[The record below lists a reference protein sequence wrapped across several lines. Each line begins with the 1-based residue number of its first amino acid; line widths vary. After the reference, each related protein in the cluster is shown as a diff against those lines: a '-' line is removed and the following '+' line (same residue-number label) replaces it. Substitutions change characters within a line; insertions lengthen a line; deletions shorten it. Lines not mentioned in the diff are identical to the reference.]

1 MDDINKF
8 SSSSKMQICP
18 LVYHVLITSSFSFHN
33 RQTAPS
39 GAFCCSNCTYILVLF
54 FVTLSIYLS
63 FCGVK
68 REKLKNQFCI
78 LVLFCFTIHIPFTG
92 ISLRARR
99 NNPGAI
105 FPNLRTSLITCIVSR
120 QKIHKVNQIMSQKSR
135 KECSFY

>member
-1 MDDINKF
+1 MILTNFLHRLKCKF
-8 SSSSKMQICP
+8 GP

-33 RQTAPS
+33 CQTTPS

-54 FVTLSIYLS
+54 VTLSIYLS

-68 REKLKNQFCI
+68 RDKLKNHFCI
-78 LVLFCFTIHIPFTG
+78 LVLFCYTIHIPFTG

-105 FPNLRTSLITCIVSR
+105 FPNLRTSLITCIVSQ
-120 QKIHKVNQIMSQKSR
+120 QKMHKVNQIMGQKSR